1 MIFSPHRP
9 GAFSEFADELPAVRF
24 LGAGSSA
31 GGNPL
36 VRFLREFFLLDA
48 IDLALILVVKF

>member
-9 GAFSEFADELPAVRF
+9 GAFSGDELLPAIF

-36 VRFLREFFLLDA
+36 VRFLRELFLLAA
-48 IDLALILVVKF
+48 IDLALTLVIKF

>member
-1 MIFSPHRP
+1 MIFKPHRA
-9 GAFSEFADELPAVRF
+9 GAGSEVAVELPLGRF

-36 VRFLREFFLLDA
+36 VRFLREFFLLAA
-48 IDLALILVVKF
+48 IDLALTLVVKF